1 MEGLLAGRGKQV
13 AAIFG
18 GRSAFQ
24 RRSVAAPVENR
35 AVLGRRALARGE
47 HDQAPDDAERDP
59 QRCRELVALDA
70 GTQPVDDALGVLQ
83 VGVEEDQRQ
92 DAPAGMP
99 EEVGITDLAANQNAW
114 LIDRRAMSTRI
125 ERLPWVL
132 RARLSVHWPNKLN
145 VTIKERKP
153 VAFVVLG
160 AANGEEPLPSYALI
174 DDMQRVLQLT
184 DRRSADVQGLA
195 LLIVTPPPAGD
206 VQPGSSLSNRSVAQA
221 LQALTRLR
229 ALGVQVS
236 EIAIAPSTGISA
248 LADRNMRV
256 LFGEEADLAKKAALF
271 QAIVAKIS
279 EPARIAYID
288 VRSVRTPTVLYR

>member
-1 MEGLLAGRGKQV
+1 MSTPNRSKPARRGRVKPGRRGLLIAVTIAVVLIGLGYV
-13 AAIFG
+13 AV
-18 GRSAFQ
+18 RE
-24 RRSVAAPVENR
+24 R
-35 AVLGRRALARGE
+35 
-47 HDQAPDDAERDP
+47 RDP
-59 QRCRELVALDA
+59 RFIVSFGDVSGIARTSRA
-70 GTQPVDDALGVLQ
+70 Q
-83 VGVEEDQRQ
+83 VIQ
-92 DAPAGMP
+92 A
-99 EEVGITDLAANQNAW
+99 TDLATNQNAW
-114 LIDRRAMSTRI
+114 LIDRRATSTRI

-221 LQALTRLR
+221 LQALARLR
-229 ALGVQVS
+229 ALGVHVS

-248 LADRNMRV
+248 LADRNLRV

-288 VRSVRTPTVLYR
+288 VRSVHTPTVLYW